1 MRNLIIFG
9 AGGHAISCLDVITST
24 KKYKIKGYVSKRENK
39 SLSKTI
45 KWLGNDQYINKIK
58 KTDYAIIAFANIGKK
73 NLNNRIK
80 IYNKLKKKGCKL
92 PVIISRNSYISKKA
106 KIDDGTIVMNGVI
119 INANVKIGKN
129 CIINTKSL
137 IEHDTTI
144 GDHCHISTGAIING
158 NCKILSKS
166 FLGSGSIMLNNVIS
180 KKKFFSSGKIIKY

>member
-80 IYNKLKKKGCKL
+80 IYNKLKKKDVNYQSSYQEILIFQKKQKL
-92 PVIISRNSYISKKA
+92 
-106 KIDDGTIVMNGVI
+106 
-119 INANVKIGKN
+119 
-129 CIINTKSL
+129 
-137 IEHDTTI
+137 TT
-144 GDHCHISTGAIING
+144 AQ
-158 NCKILSKS
+158 
-166 FLGSGSIMLNNVIS
+166 
-180 KKKFFSSGKIIKY
+180 

>member
-9 AGGHAISCLDVITST
+9 AGGHAISCLDVIAST

-58 KTDYAIIAFANIGKK
+58 KTDYAIITFANIGKK

-92 PVIISRNSYISKKA
+92 PVIKSRNSYISKKA
-106 KIDDGTIVMNGVI
+106 KIDDGTIVMHGVV

-158 NCKILSKS
+158 NCKILSKT
-166 FLGSGSIMLNNVIS
+166 FLGSGSIMLNNVVS
-180 KKKFFSSGKIIKY
+180 KKKFFSSGKIIKN